1 MLNVYSWL
9 QEKCDWQV
17 EVYGYRTHNGV
28 APGYAKKEEKEANG
42 ELKRKRQKKRRRK
55 RGKIVAVGNVGIV
68 RRIEVM
74 LNKND
79 SYSPS
84 Y

>member
-9 QEKCDWQV
+9 QEECDWQV

-42 ELKRKRQKKRRRK
+42 ELRERGKRRGEEK
-55 RGKIVAVGNVGIV
+55 GEN
-68 RRIEVM
+68 
-74 LNKND
+74 
-79 SYSPS
+79 
-84 Y
+84 